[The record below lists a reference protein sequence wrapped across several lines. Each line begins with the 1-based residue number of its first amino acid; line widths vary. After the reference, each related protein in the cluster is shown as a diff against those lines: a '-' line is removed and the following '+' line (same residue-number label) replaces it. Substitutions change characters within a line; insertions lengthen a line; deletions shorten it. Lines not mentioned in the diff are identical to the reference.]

1 MPVAEYCFRYYT
13 ISKLEEFQIC
23 VRPTLRSL
31 VMQSTEGWP
40 GHESVQLFHVCL
52 IITISALIHPLITQ
66 CAQLGVSQSEGPFA
80 TCLQIIGLTGQ
91 VKVVIHCVRAFIRT
105 F

>member
-1 MPVAEYCFRYYT
+1 MAHSRFHYYT
-13 ISKLEEFQIC
+13 IPKLEEFQIC

-31 VMQSTEGWP
+31 VVQSTEGWP
-40 GHESVQLFHVCL
+40 GRESVQLFHVFL

-66 CAQLGVSQSEGPFA
+66 CAQLRVSQSEAPFA
-80 TCLQIIGLTGQ
+80 TCLQIIGLSGQ
-91 VKVVIHCVRAFIRT
+91 VKVVIHCVRAFIGP